1 MDITVIT
8 ELCVANDGDHVRH
21 DHDVLPASSCASLFR
36 EFYLF
41 Q

>member
-8 ELCVANDGDHVRH
+8 ELRVTIDGGHVRH
-21 DHDVLPASSCASLFR
+21 DHVLPASSCASLSR

>member
-8 ELCVANDGDHVRH
+8 VLRVAIDGDHVRH
-21 DHDVLPASSCASLFR
+21 DVLPAGTCASLFR

>member
-1 MDITVIT
+1 MDITVST
-8 ELCVANDGDHVRH
+8 EFRVAIEGDHIR
-21 DHDVLPASSCASLFR
+21 HDVLPASSCASLFR

>member
-8 ELCVANDGDHVRH
+8 ELHVATDGDHVRH
-21 DHDVLPASSCASLFR
+21 DVLSASTCTSLFR
-36 EFYLF
+36 EFNVV